1 MNERLVEIL
10 IYIMSEMRRDR
21 GASRNLDLLSKNLL
35 DEGYSESEISSAFTW
50 LLDKLD
56 NEPEEIL
63 EKREA
68 ALNGSFRHLHE
79 IERSIISVEA
89 YGYLIQIKELDLI
102 NEIDVEQI
110 IERALM
116 LGLPRVGLQDIK
128 SIVAAQLF
136 TSENGFDGGFFLFDD
151 NPMIH

>member
-21 GASRNLDLLSKNLL
+21 AVSQNLDLLSKNLL
-35 DEGYSESEISSAFTW
+35 NEGYSESEISSAFTW

-56 NEPEEIL
+56 NEPEEVL

-79 IERSIISVEA
+79 IEKSIISVEA
-89 YGYLIQIKELDLI
+89 YGYLIQIKALGLI
-102 NEIDVEQI
+102 TEFDFEQI

-116 LGLPRVGLQDIK
+116 LGLPLVGLQDVK
-128 SIVAAQLF
+128 SIVAAQMF
-136 TSENGFDGGFFLFDD
+136 ASEGGFDGGFFLFDD